1 MDPNACLE
9 RIERWLQKIGR
20 QERASHSCK
29 QKFKQELDIAC
40 EDLATWLHKG
50 GLPGFTRAGLI
61 RNGKLILR
69 PLVTSNYGIPDWRD
83 AFSLDR

>member
-50 GLPGFTRAGLI
+50 GFDPEWEAHLEAAGYF
-61 RNGKLILR
+61 KLWNSGL
-69 PLVTSNYGIPDWRD
+69 
-83 AFSLDR
+83 A